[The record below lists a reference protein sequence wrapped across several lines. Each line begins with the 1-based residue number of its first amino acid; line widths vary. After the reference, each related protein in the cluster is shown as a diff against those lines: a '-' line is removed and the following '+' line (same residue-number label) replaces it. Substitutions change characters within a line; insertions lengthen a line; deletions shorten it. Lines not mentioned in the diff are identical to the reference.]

1 MLPLVFPYYMLNT
14 EWSTPFCLA
23 IKLFNLDGLSGFYIV
38 NLHANIIVLYLD
50 TYRLHKDNR
59 YRS

>member
-14 EWSTPFCLA
+14 EWSVTFCLA

-38 NLHANIIVLYLD
+38 NLHTNIIVLYLD